1 MLFIYLF
8 YFLVYFS
15 LTAFA
20 KLNVVKYEMGKTL
33 CQDNTSIWIRNLY
46 CKITKDLE
54 TGSSYYVLLCFN

>member
-33 CQDNTSIWIRNLY
+33 CQDNTSI
-46 CKITKDLE
+46 
-54 TGSSYYVLLCFN
+54 